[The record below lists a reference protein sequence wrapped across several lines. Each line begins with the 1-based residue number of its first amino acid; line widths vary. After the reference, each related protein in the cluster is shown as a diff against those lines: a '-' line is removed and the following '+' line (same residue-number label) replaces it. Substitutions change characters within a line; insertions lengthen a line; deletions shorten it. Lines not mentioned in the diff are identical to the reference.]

1 MYYDGTKLLSLK
13 DINGDV
19 PEIYICTSNRTGG
32 KTTYFNRLVLNRFLK
47 SGKKFCLVYRFKY
60 ELDNIS
66 DKFFKDVGELF
77 FKGYIMKSEKRSFG
91 IYHELFIKQNEENCA
106 WLPCGYAV
114 SLNSADQIKKQAH
127 LLSDTN
133 SMLFDEFQSET
144 GHYCSNEVSK
154 LISIHTSIARGQGE
168 QVRYVPLYMI
178 ANPVSIINPYYVEMG
193 IAGRLKPDTQ
203 FLRGEGWVLEQGYN
217 ESAAQAQKESGF
229 NKAFSANKYVSYA
242 MRGEY
247 LIDNNAFIEKPKGV
261 SRYLC
266 TIKCEGREYAVR
278 EFAELGF
285 LYCDDCPDTTFK
297 HKIAVTTDDHNVNY
311 VMLKRNEIFIMNLR
325 YFFERGQFR
334 FKNLSCKDAILKAI
348 SY

>member
-13 DINGDV
+13 DINGDT
-19 PEIYICTSNRTGG
+19 PEIYMCTSNRTGG

-60 ELDNIS
+60 ELDSIS
-66 DKFFKDVGELF
+66 EKFFKDVGELF
-77 FKGYIMKSEKRSFG
+77 FKDYIMKSEKRSFG
-91 IYHELFIKQNEENCA
+91 IYHELFIKQNDENCA

-114 SLNSADQIKKQAH
+114 PLNSADQIKKQSH

-133 SMLFDEFQSET
+133 SMLFDEFQSES
-144 GHYCSNEVSK
+144 GRYCANEVSK
-154 LISIHTSIARGQGE
+154 LISVHTSIARGQGE
-168 QVRYVPLYMI
+168 QVRYVPLYMVS
-178 ANPVSIINPYYVEMG
+178 NPVSIRNPYYVEMG
-193 IAGRLKPDTQ
+193 ISGRLKPDTQ

-247 LIDNNAFIEKPKGV
+247 LIDNNAFIDKPKGN

-297 HKIAVTTDDHNVNY
+297 YKIAVTTDDHNVNY
-311 VMLKRNEIFIMNLR
+311 VMLKRNEMFIINLR
-325 YFFERGQFR
+325 YFFDKGLFR